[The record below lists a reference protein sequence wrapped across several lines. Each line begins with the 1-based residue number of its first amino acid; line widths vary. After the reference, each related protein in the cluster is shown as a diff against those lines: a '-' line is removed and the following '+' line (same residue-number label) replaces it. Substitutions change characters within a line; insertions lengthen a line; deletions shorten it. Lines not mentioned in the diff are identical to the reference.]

1 MSLLARSELIRLIRS
16 GELRVEPFEESQV
29 GAGSIDLH
37 LGNDFRVFR
46 KGARSFE
53 VTDEAD
59 YERITE
65 AIRVEDGEQ
74 LLMRPGELVNGITR
88 EKLTLPESLA
98 AFIEG
103 RSSLARVG
111 LITHLSSGFIHP
123 GTSNR
128 TVLEIA
134 NVSPLPLTI
143 TPGTRICQVIVF
155 EVKGRGKY
163 RGRFARQLRP

>member
-1 MSLLARSELIRLIRS
+1 MSLLARSELIKLIRS
-16 GELRVEPFEESQV
+16 GELKVEPFEESQV
-29 GAGSIDLH
+29 GAGSIDLR

-46 KGARSFE
+46 KGARSLR

-65 AIRVEDGEQ
+65 AIRVEDGEE
-74 LLMRPGELVNGITR
+74 LLVRPGELLNGITK

-134 NVSPLPLTI
+134 NVSPVPLRI
-143 TPGTRICQVIVF
+143 TPGTRICQVIF
-155 EVKGRGKY
+155 LEVKGRGKY